1 MTVLSAL
8 GRLVAASPALRI
20 ETKTHIDE
28 SLRDLQ
34 QVYATCHRIL
44 TTPIPL
50 SYTRWVAEECM
61 VCLQRGQ
68 GIPRG

>member
-20 ETKTHIDE
+20 ETKTHCDE
-28 SLRDLQ
+28 SLRELQ
-34 QVYATCHRIL
+34 HVYATCHRIL

-50 SYTRWVAEECM
+50 SYTRWG
-61 VCLQRGQ
+61 RGGGGKGKQ
-68 GIPRG
+68 V